1 MWYDVVLVD
10 GYTEGACMTE
20 TEKRTHRVCFTG
32 HRPEKLTR
40 AEWLIKKDLEK
51 EIRQAIA
58 DGKNVFI
65 TGMARGV
72 DIWAAE
78 IVLKLRDAGQPIKLM
93 CACPYDGFEQGW
105 HKEWQE
111 QYRDILAA
119 SDFVKYVCPSY
130 SRSCFQI
137 RNEWMVNH
145 ASRVIAV
152 FNGEKSGTK
161 NTIDYAIKVDVPVVR
176 IEG

>member
-1 MWYDVVLVD
+1 MEDIF
-10 GYTEGACMTE
+10 MTE
-20 TEKRTHRVCFTG
+20 AEKRMHRVCFTG
-32 HRPEKLTR
+32 HRPEKLTQS
-40 AEWLIKKDLEK
+40 EWLIKKDLEN

-78 IVLKLRDAGQPIKLM
+78 IVLKLRDAGQPIRLM

-105 HKEWQE
+105 RNEWQE
-111 QYRDILAA
+111 QYQAILAA

-130 SRSCFQI
+130 NRACFQI

-145 ASRVIAV
+145 SARVIAV
-152 FNGEKSGTK
+152 FNGTPSGTK
-161 NTIDYAIKVDVPVVR
+161 NTVDYAWRSGVPTR
-176 IEG
+176 GRGTYR